1 MSIYIASHKEI
12 NYSLGEPYK
21 KFLLGSCSNDCLD
34 EYIRDCTG
42 DNIAYKNSRYCE
54 LTGYYWLWKNSTD
67 EYIGLVHYRR
77 HFQSSGRVFNLNLKS
92 VLTNEEIIR
101 LLNQYDIVLP
111 KKRKLKNNIREE
123 YCRNHYEDDWELA
136 KLIIINRHP
145 EYDEAIKKIEAS
157 DSCFDFNM
165 MIAKKEL
172 FDSYCEW
179 LFPVLFEIENKIDYS
194 RYDSYQSRVIGFLAE
209 RLLNVWIEAQ
219 SHLKIKEVKVIHT
232 ELSRAESVKGLFKDE
247 VKRLLRCYE

>member
-1 MSIYIASHKEI
+1 
-12 NYSLGEPYK
+12 
-21 KFLLGSCSNDCLD
+21 
-34 EYIRDCTG
+34 
-42 DNIAYKNSRYCE
+42 
-54 LTGYYWLWKNSTD
+54 
-67 EYIGLVHYRR
+67 
-77 HFQSSGRVFNLNLKS
+77 
-92 VLTNEEIIR
+92 
-101 LLNQYDIVLP
+101 
-111 KKRKLKNNIREE
+111 
-123 YCRNHYEDDWELA
+123 
-136 KLIIINRHP
+136 
-145 EYDEAIKKIEAS
+145 
-157 DSCFDFNM
+157 M